1 MLPIP
6 SSRRSHLLRRGIALV
21 LGFAI
26 ALIGAWSSQTLG
38 QGSLTQTHLSQDSR
52 QDSIDLRWDDHG
64 VPHINADDQQGIFYG
79 FGWAQMRSHGDLLL
93 RLYGQAR
100 GRAAEY
106 WGEDYHDGDRWVRT
120 LGIPER
126 AADWYE
132 AQSPDFRDNLD
143 AFAAGI
149 NAYAEAQGDR
159 LSPDVRVVLPVTPQD
174 VLAHAQQLL
183 HFTFI
188 VNPNE
193 IAKLTQANNASESQ
207 ALASSAQ
214 LGSNGWAIAPERS
227 ASGHTLLL
235 ANPHLFWSER
245 FRWYEAHLSGPDIN
259 AYGATLVG
267 IPVLTIAFND
277 HLGWTHTINTYDG
290 WDAYQL
296 DLIEDGYR
304 WQGERDTFEE
314 SQQTLTIKQSDGT
327 MVQEPLQIR
336 RSRHGP
342 VVHQD
347 ADKAIALRVVG
358 LDQAGALEQWWAMAQ
373 AQTLGDFEA
382 ALEPLQ
388 LPMFTIIYGDAA
400 GHILHVFNGRVPL
413 RDQGDFD
420 HWLQIQPGDTPETLW
435 DEVHP
440 YHDLPRVLDPPS
452 GWLQNAND
460 PPWTTTFPQVL
471 SPDDYPAYMA
481 PRGPMSLRS
490 QQSARMLAND
500 PSITF
505 EELIEYKHS
514 TDSLLAHRL
523 LDDLLP
529 QAAQAAQTQ
538 EDPNLLEA
546 VAVLSAWDG
555 QTQADSR
562 GAVLFLRWAET
573 LGLNHLFAQP
583 WQEDNPLNTPDGL
596 ADPEDAVATLASV
609 AKEVRATYGR
619 IDVTWG
625 EVFRLVNEETNLP
638 ANGADGPLGVFRSL
652 WFRPGEN
659 YQHIAYGG
667 DSYVAAIEFSDPVRA
682 MAALSY
688 ANASQPNAIP
698 GVEDRSLEQLSR
710 QELRPVWRSP
720 AEINAHLAWDE
731 SLPNPF

>member
-6 SSRRSHLLRRGIALV
+6 SFRRYHLLRQGMALV
-21 LGFAI
+21 FGLAI
-26 ALIGAWSSQTLG
+26 ALISARSSHLLAQESWSQH
-38 QGSLTQTHLSQDSR
+38 HLSPTTT
-52 QDSIDLRWDDHG
+52 DLLWDDHG
-64 VPHINADDQQGIFYG
+64 VPHIYAADSEGLFYG
-79 FGWAQMRSHGDLLL
+79 FGWAQMRSHGDLVL

-100 GRAAEY
+100 GRGAEY
-106 WGEDYHDGDRWVRT
+106 WGEDYYESDRWVRT
-120 LGIPER
+120 MGIPER

-132 AQSPDFRDNLD
+132 AQSPEFRDNLD

-149 NAYAEAQGDR
+149 NAYAEAHGDR
-159 LSPDVRVVLPVTPQD
+159 LSPDLLSVLPVSAQD
-174 VLAHAQQLL
+174 ILAHSQQLL

-193 IAKLTQANNASESQ
+193 ITNLTQASHNASHNPASQ
-207 ALASSAQ
+207 ALSSSAQ

-245 FRWYEAHLSGPDIN
+245 FRWYEAHLVSPDMD

-267 IPVLTIAFND
+267 IPVLPIAFND
-277 HLGWTHTINTYDG
+277 SLGWTHTINTYDG
-290 WDAYQL
+290 WDAYEL
-296 DLIEDGYR
+296 DLIGDGYR
-304 WQGERDTFEE
+304 WQGDAQAFEE
-314 SQQTLTIKQSDGT
+314 TQQTLTIKQSDGT
-327 MVQEPLQIR
+327 TVQEPLLIR
-336 RSRHGP
+336 RSHHGP
-342 VVHQD
+342 VVAQEG
-347 ADKAIALRVVG
+347 DKAIALRVVG

-400 GHILHVFNGRVPL
+400 GHILHVFNGRVPM

-420 HWLQIQPGDTPETLW
+420 DWLEIQPGDTPNVLW

-440 YHDLPRVLDPPS
+440 YQDLPRVLDPAS

-500 PSITF
+500 PSISF
-505 EELIEYKHS
+505 EEMIEYKHS

-529 QAAQAAQTQ
+529 RATQAAMDQ
-538 EDPNLLEA
+538 ENANLLEA
-546 VAVLSAWDG
+546 VAVLSSWDG

-562 GAVLFLRWAET
+562 GAVLFLRWAES
-573 LGLNHLFAQP
+573 LGLSNLFAQP

-596 ADPEDAVATLASV
+596 ANPQEAVATLAQV
-609 AKEVRATYGR
+609 AQEVRDTYGR

-638 ANGADGPLGVFRSL
+638 ANGADGPLGVFRAL
-652 WFRPGEN
+652 WFRPDEN
-659 YQHIAYGG
+659 HQQIAYGG
-667 DSYVAAIEFSDPVRA
+667 DSYVAAIEFSNPVRA
-682 MAALSY
+682 KVSLSY
-688 ANASQPNAIP
+688 ANASQPEAIP
-698 GVEDRSLEQLSR
+698 NVEDRSLEQLSR
-710 QELRPVWRSP
+710 QELRPAWRSR
-720 AEINAHLAWDE
+720 AEVNAHLAWDE

>member
-6 SSRRSHLLRRGIALV
+6 SSRRSHLLRRGIALI

-26 ALIGAWSSQTLG
+26 ALIAAWSSQTLA
-38 QGSLTQTHLSQDSR
+38 QGPTQTHLSQDSR
-52 QDSIDLRWDDHG
+52 PDSINLRWDDHG

-159 LSPDVRVVLPVTPQD
+159 LSPDVQVVLPVTPQD

-193 IAKLTQANNASESQ
+193 IAKLTQPSHAPEPQ
-207 ALASSAQ
+207 ALDSSAQ

-277 HLGWTHTINTYDG
+277 DLGWTHTINTYDG

-296 DLIEDGYR
+296 DLIDDGYR
-304 WQGERDTFEE
+304 WQGERETFEE

-327 MVQEPLQIR
+327 MVQEPLPIR

-440 YHDLPRVLDPPS
+440 YQDLPRVLDPPS

-505 EELIEYKHS
+505 EELIHYKHS

-529 QAAQAAQTQ
+529 RAAQAAQTQ

-555 QTQADSR
+555 QTQAGRR

-583 WQEDNPLNTPDGL
+583 WQEDNPLTTPDGL
-596 ADPEDAVATLASV
+596 ADPEEAVARLASV
-609 AKEVRATYGR
+609 AEEVRATYGR

-659 YQHIAYGG
+659 HQHIAYGG

-720 AEINAHLAWDE
+720 AEINAHLAWNE